1 VFHYLGISSAAL
13 VFAKPKLLLPAAC
26 YLLSL
31 VMGFVFGYGLY
42 EIISR
47 IPFMRWA
54 VLGIG
59 KKKEG

>member
-1 VFHYLGISSAAL
+1 
-13 VFAKPKLLLPAAC
+13 
-26 YLLSL
+26 
-31 VMGFVFGYGLY
+31 MGFVFGYGLY